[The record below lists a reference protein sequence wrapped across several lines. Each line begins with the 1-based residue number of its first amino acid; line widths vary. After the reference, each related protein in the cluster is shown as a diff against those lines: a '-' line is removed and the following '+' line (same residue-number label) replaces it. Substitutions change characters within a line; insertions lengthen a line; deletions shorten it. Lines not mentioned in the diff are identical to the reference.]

1 MNPLNHT
8 PWKEIFFKLF
18 LIPLLV
24 FQLTSCDLFEST
36 TVSSKE
42 IKKASSWTKKD
53 QAPSFP
59 ECESLEKE
67 DQLDC
72 FQTIISE
79 QLLMSIFDANFVA
92 TFPLDENIIL
102 TLKVDKK
109 GVISLL
115 EAEIPNSVL
124 EALPDL
130 ETTLNDAVANLP
142 QALPATKTNVGVY
155 VDTQFTLPI
164 QIRAQPVE

>member
-1 MNPLNHT
+1 MER
-8 PWKEIFFKLF
+8 KIFFKLF

-72 FQTIISE
+72 FQNIISE

-130 ETTLNDAVANLP
+130 ETTLNDA
-142 QALPATKTNVGVY
+142 
-155 VDTQFTLPI
+155 
-164 QIRAQPVE
+164 

>member
-1 MNPLNHT
+1 MER
-8 PWKEIFFKLF
+8 KFFFKLF
-18 LIPLLV
+18 LIPILF

-42 IKKASSWTKKD
+42 IKKASSWSKKD

-72 FQTIISE
+72 FQNIISE